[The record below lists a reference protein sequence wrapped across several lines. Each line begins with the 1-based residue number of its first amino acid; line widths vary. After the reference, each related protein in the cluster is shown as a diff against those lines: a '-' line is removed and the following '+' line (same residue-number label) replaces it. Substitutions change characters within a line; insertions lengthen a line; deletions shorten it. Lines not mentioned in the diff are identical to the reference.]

1 MCVVGRNGD
10 IMSCAGR
17 LLRHLGA
24 VVGIAILALS
34 SGPPAISQVAPTPSG
49 PFAALA
55 GWWSGEGRLGF
66 KEGKLETVKCRATYA
81 SATAD
86 TLDQSIRCAA
96 ASGMI
101 EVKANVAVAD
111 NRLTGQWTERIHNI
125 AGDIKGEITPRGFQV
140 TVTGD
145 QLTAGMEIM
154 VRGDKQIVEI
164 QFHDSTLVGLTL
176 VLQKGTAANRPP
188 G

>member
-1 MCVVGRNGD
+1 
-10 IMSCAGR
+10 MSCAGR
-17 LLRHLGA
+17 VLSRFCAA
-24 VVGIAILALS
+24 VVFAALAVLPGS
-34 SGPPAISQVAPTPSG
+34 PVMSQVAPAPAG
-49 PFAALA
+49 PFSALV

-66 KEGKLETVKCRATYA
+66 KEGKLENVKCRATYA
-81 SATAD
+81 SGTVD

-101 EVKANVAVAD
+101 EVKANVAMAE

-140 TVTGD
+140 TVTGA
-145 QLTAGMEIM
+145 QLSAGMEIM

-164 QFHDSTLVGLTL
+164 QFHDSTLIGLTL
-176 VLQKGTAANRPP
+176 VLQKGSAANRPP